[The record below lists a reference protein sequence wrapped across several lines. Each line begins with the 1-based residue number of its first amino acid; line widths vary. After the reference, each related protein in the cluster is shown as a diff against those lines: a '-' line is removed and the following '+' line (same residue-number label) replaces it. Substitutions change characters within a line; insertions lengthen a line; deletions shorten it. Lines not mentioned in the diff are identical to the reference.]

1 MLHVALPMSTIPDF
15 ISKLVYADTTF
26 SHNIK
31 TSEVINIDYLV
42 KWHLGW
48 EILVGRGK
56 VSFWKQ
62 EKWASVRICA
72 TFTRA
77 KL

>member
-1 MLHVALPMSTIPDF
+1 MSTIPDF
-15 ISKLVYADTTF
+15 ISKLVYAVTTF
-26 SHNIK
+26 SHNIE

-48 EILVGRGK
+48 VILVGRGK
-56 VSFWKQ
+56 VSFWKLMCWKQ